1 MAKRSDIINWC
12 NQQLTVEQFKDY
24 APNGL
29 QVEGGEEVNRIVC
42 AVTASLAAI
51 RYAADV
57 KAQMLL
63 VHHGLFWKS
72 EPAGIVGWKKQ
83 RVRALLQHD
92 LNLAGYHLPLDTHP
106 QWGNNAQLAKHMG
119 WYMDAQIGEQN
130 LLSLGSL
137 PQAVCLADLT
147 AQLDQTLQRKPLLLA
162 NDPRKTVHRLAW
174 CSGGGQGFFQA
185 AIDAGAEVF
194 ITGEVSEAQYHL
206 ALENDVAFIAAGH
219 HATERFGVQALAA
232 AISEE
237 FQVPVSFFDE
247 KNPV

>member
-1 MAKRSDIINWC
+1 M
-12 NQQLTVEQFKDY
+12 
-24 APNGL
+24 
-29 QVEGGEEVNRIVC
+29 
-42 AVTASLAAI
+42 
-51 RYAADV
+51 
-57 KAQMLL
+57 
-63 VHHGLFWKS
+63 
-72 EPAGIVGWKKQ
+72 
-83 RVRALLQHD
+83 
-92 LNLAGYHLPLDTHP
+92 
-106 QWGNNAQLAKHMG
+106 
-119 WYMDAQIGEQN
+119 
-130 LLSLGSL
+130 
-137 PQAVCLADLT
+137 PQAVCLTDLT

-162 NDPRKTVHRLAW
+162 NDPYKTVHRLAW